1 MRKFALAFAAL
12 ASLCGTAMAAE
23 GPLMVRLRGVYIL
36 PADKSDAVPALG
48 ITAKDQITVSAK
60 FIPEV
65 DFSYFFTPN
74 ISAELILTYPQ
85 EHDVKITGIGKIGTV
100 THLPPVLSAQYHF
113 IPGGVVN
120 PYVGLGVN
128 LTLITA
134 QKLHAG
140 ADLKISDSSVGV
152 SGQVGAD
159 FKVADQIYVNVDVK
173 YVTMG
178 YDVKVKASGTKV
190 SAVDVS
196 PWLLG
201 AGVGYRF

>member
-23 GPLMVRLRGVYIL
+23 GPLMVRLRGVYII
-36 PADKSDAVPALG
+36 PADGSKAESGLPKDA
-48 ITAKDQITVSAK
+48 ITVSK
-60 FIPEV
+60 KLIPEV

-85 EHDVKITGIGKIGTV
+85 EHDVKLSGTKIGTV

-113 IPGGVVN
+113 IPGGMIN
-120 PYVGLGVN
+120 PYVGLGLN
-128 LTLITA
+128 LTLITD
-134 QKLHAG
+134 QKLAG
-140 ADLKISDSSVGV
+140 GALKISDSSVGV

-159 FKVADQIYVNVDVK
+159 IKVAEQIYVNVDVK

-178 YDVKVKASGTKV
+178 YDVKVKASGAKV
-190 SAVDVS
+190 TSIDVS

-201 AGVGYRF
+201 VGLGYRF